1 MPRINR
7 IAKARPR
14 STRWQTAVACICA
27 ILLSACTTETD
38 TEGDAPGTDGY
49 RGRLLQ
55 QPREKVDF
63 VLQDTQGATFDFR
76 EQTEGFVTL
85 LFFGYTHCP
94 DVCPIHMA
102 NIAAVLK
109 DFSFDL
115 RQQFKVVFVTTDP
128 ERDTPQRMRQ
138 WLDNFDPAFIGLW
151 GDHDEVNEIAVSLG
165 LPPSIIFE
173 SEDGEYAV
181 GHSAHVMVFTKDN
194 LSHILYPFGTRQADW
209 AHDLPGLT
217 TETWDE

>member
-1 MPRINR
+1 MC
-7 IAKARPR
+7 
-14 STRWQTAVACICA
+14 AV
-27 ILLSACTTETD
+27 LLSACASDTDSNTD
-38 TEGDAPGTDGY
+38 TSSTDDGY

-55 QPREKVDF
+55 PPREKVDF
-63 VLQDTQGATFDFR
+63 SLQDTQGATFEFR
-76 EQTEGFVTL
+76 ERTDGFVTL

-109 DFSFDL
+109 DFSYEL
-115 RQQFKVVFVTTDP
+115 RQQFKVIFVTTDP
-128 ERDTPQRMRQ
+128 QRDTPQRMRQ

-151 GDHDEVNEIAVSLG
+151 GDHDEVNEIAGSLG
-165 LPPSIIFE
+165 LPPSVIFE

-209 AHDLPGLT
+209 AHDLPGLAN
-217 TETWDE
+217 ETWGE

>member
-1 MPRINR
+1 MPRTNR
-7 IAKARPR
+7 VSQARPR
-14 STRWQTAVACICA
+14 STHRLAVAACLCIA
-27 ILLSACTTETD
+27 VLSSCGPETD
-38 TEGDAPGTDGY
+38 KASAADGY
-49 RGRLLQ
+49 RGRLLP

-63 VLQDTQGATFDFR
+63 SLKDTQGAMFNFR
-76 EQTEGFVTL
+76 EQTEGYVTL

-94 DVCPIHMA
+94 DICPIHMA

-138 WLDNFDPAFIGLW
+138 WLDNFDPAFVGLW
-151 GDHDEVNEIAVSLG
+151 GDNDEVNEIAVSLG
-165 LPPSIIFE
+165 LPPSVIFE
-173 SEDGEYAV
+173 TEDGDYAV

-209 AHDLPGLT
+209 AHDLPGLS
-217 TETWDE
+217 TETWGEQ

>member
-1 MPRINR
+1 M
-7 IAKARPR
+7 
-14 STRWQTAVACICA
+14 
-27 ILLSACTTETD
+27 
-38 TEGDAPGTDGY
+38 
-49 RGRLLQ
+49 LQ
-55 QPREKVDF
+55 PPREKVDF
-63 VLQDTQGATFDFR
+63 TLQDTQGAAFDFS
-76 EQTEGFVTL
+76 EQTEGHVTL

-109 DFSFDL
+109 DFSFEL
-115 RQQFKVVFVTTDP
+115 RQQFKVIFVTTDP
-128 ERDTPQRMRQ
+128 ERDTPQRMRL
-138 WLDNFDPAFIGLW
+138 WLDNFDPAFIGLG

-165 LPPSIIFE
+165 LPPSVISQ

-209 AHDLPGLT
+209 AHDLPGLAS
-217 TETWDE
+217 ETWGE